1 MKPIKGMAD
10 DLNALEEL
18 CRGDEPLKRMVRP
31 RHAWAV
37 SYGFGDTSGG
47 GSGSGIQY
55 RKKVR
60 LRFCVWCSDISEQSS
75 NYREF
80 LNLVMGLEVEHREG
94 RLDGVEI
101 FLFTDNMVAEGAYS
115 KGSAKTKHLH
125 RLVLR
130 LRKLEMEGNM
140 ILHVIHVA
148 GTRMIRSGIDGLS
161 RGDTHEGVA
170 VGCNMLSYVALDQR
184 SNKVLTWVKSWF
196 PTRNCGKLE
205 VLTPD
210 DWFLQ
215 D

>member
-1 MKPIKGMAD
+1 
-10 DLNALEEL
+10 
-18 CRGDEPLKRMVRP
+18 
-31 RHAWAV
+31 
-37 SYGFGDTSGG
+37 
-47 GSGSGIQY
+47 
-55 RKKVR
+55 
-60 LRFCVWCSDISEQSS
+60 
-75 NYREF
+75 
-80 LNLVMGLEVEHREG
+80 MGLEAEHREG

-101 FLFTDNMVAEGAYS
+101 FLFIDNMVAERAYY

-125 RLVLR
+125 GLILC
-130 LRKLEMEGNM
+130 LQKLEMEGNM